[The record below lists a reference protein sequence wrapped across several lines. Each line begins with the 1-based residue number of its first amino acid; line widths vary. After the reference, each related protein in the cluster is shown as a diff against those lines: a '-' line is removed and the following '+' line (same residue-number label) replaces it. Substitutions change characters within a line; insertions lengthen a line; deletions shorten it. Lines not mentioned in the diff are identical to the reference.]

1 MSNAVTA
8 VLVPYFPIYISARY
22 DSQSPHDIADRISIA
37 FLGRFGRF
45 GRFARCALR
54 VKHCSCTLEIC
65 SDIDGRDLP
74 SE

>member
-8 VLVPYFPIYISARY
+8 VLVSYFPIYIPARY
-22 DSQSPHDIADRISIA
+22 DSQSPHDIVDRISIA
-37 FLGRFGRF
+37 FLGRF